1 MAKYKSA
8 KEIMKLLGISAQKL
22 AYWRKTNK
30 IIYQKLAD
38 KVYLYELPEF
48 EKKINTRKYILYARV
63 SNTKQNDDLK
73 RQVQLLRTFTASKGI
88 IPDEVIEDIGSG
100 MNEERF
106 GFDKLLKSI
115 MNNEVDS
122 IFITYKDRLTRFGF
136 GYLERLF
143 ANFDTK
149 IVVINATSEE
159 EFQIELTQDLISI
172 IHHFSMKLYSNRR
185 KSLKS
190 ITKELLNTNEI

>member
-1 MAKYKSA
+1 MTKYLSA

-30 IIYQKLAD
+30 IIYQKVAY

-48 EKKINTRKYILYARV
+48 EKKINIRKHILYARV

-73 RQVQLLRTFTASKGI
+73 RQIQLLRTYTAAKGI

-115 MNNEVDS
+115 VNNEVDS
-122 IFITYKDRLTRFGF
+122 IYITYKDRLTRFGF
-136 GYLERLF
+136 GYLEQF
-143 ANFDTK
+143 FNKFDTK

-159 EFQIELTQDLISI
+159 EFQTELTQDLISI

-185 KSLKS
+185 KSLKA
-190 ITKELLNTNEI
+190 ITKELLNTTE

>member
-1 MAKYKSA
+1 MTKYLSA
-8 KEIMKLLGISAQKL
+8 KEIMKLLGVSAQKL

-30 IIYQKLAD
+30 IIYQKVAY

-48 EKKINTRKYILYARV
+48 EKKINTRKHILYARV

-73 RQVQLLRTFTASKGI
+73 RQIQLLRTYTAAKGI

-100 MNEERF
+100 MNEERV
-106 GFDKLLKSI
+106 GFDKLLKLI
-115 MNNEVDS
+115 VNNEVDS
-122 IFITYKDRLTRFGF
+122 IYITYKDRLTRFGF
-136 GYLERLF
+136 GYLEQF
-143 ANFDTK
+143 FNKFDTK

-159 EFQIELTQDLISI
+159 EFQTELTQDLISI

-185 KSLKS
+185 KSLKA
-190 ITKELLNTNEI
+190 ITKDLLNTIEI